1 MGGLTKALKK
11 AADPL
16 GIVNNTSNA
25 STSSAG
31 NTAATDITA
40 PPETKND
47 KDSDS
52 GASDA
57 VKRKRGKTALKI
69 PTATG
74 ANPAGSGTG
83 VNV

>member
-1 MGGLTKALKK
+1 MGGLTKPLKK
-11 AADPL
+11 LASPL
-16 GIVNNTSNA
+16 SLINTSGG
-25 STSSAG
+25 SSSSAAP
-31 NTAATDITA
+31 TPATEA
-40 PPETKND
+40 MVPPETKND
-47 KDSDS
+47 KDSET